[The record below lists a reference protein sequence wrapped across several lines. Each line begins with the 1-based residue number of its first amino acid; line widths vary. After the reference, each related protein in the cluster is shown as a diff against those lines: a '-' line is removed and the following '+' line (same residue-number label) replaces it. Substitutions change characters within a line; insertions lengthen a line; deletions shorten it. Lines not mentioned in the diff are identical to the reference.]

1 MADYVAVGA
10 VADVYVE
17 YHGEQDSADSSSGSD
32 FEDEI
37 VSLTDCEPDVV
48 ITAAEPAE
56 SDTYLL
62 ITDETGVVREVISS
76 PQKHRTSSG
85 RPQKHTVAG
94 HDNVATAGHD
104 NVAAGHDV
112 VATGHDNVTEG
123 PFSQVLDP
131 SQHTV
136 AAGHDV
142 AAPEHDSASD
152 SDSDFVYIPH
162 SDDSGEDSEVVE
174 LRRHAR
180 KFKKRMRDSKSWIGS
195 DATSAVPIDLI
206 ANMEQQIEAKQDD
219 WKYDSSDEDYSY
231 DEDSD
236 GELVKRKSQFIRY
249 NNDTEIP
256 HFALSMVFRSKNQFC
271 KALRR
276 YGLVTKRSIR
286 FIKSES
292 DRVRAKCGWDG
303 CPWLIYAAKRSR
315 TARFQVITFNDHH
328 ECAQNRVNK
337 LVTAKLVAQRYEH
350 FILANPMWKIES
362 MKKKNAHLTKTTKKN
377 SRNEQASG
385 SGTAPQAQASG
396 SATASAS
403 ATASTSATASA
414 RTTTVPQASAPGTKA
429 SRFKPP
435 RKRVATTEAGP
446 STSGVTGRGAKRG
459 RRKAASSI
467 PSYSYFTCS
476 GNY

>member
-1 MADYVAVGA
+1 MFHAGRQAREAEEAFMTSTAPCLPSFDLSLLRGSNGDRQVNGSTATIVTAERRKQLEMADYVAVGA

-85 RPQKHTVAG
+85 RPQKHTVPG
-94 HDNVATAGHD
+94 HDNVAAAGHD

-112 VATGHDNVTEG
+112 AAAGHDNVSEG

-180 KFKKRMRDSKSWIGS
+180 KFKKRMGDSKSWIGS

-206 ANMEQQIEAKQDD
+206 ANMEQQIEAEQDD

-236 GELVKRKSQFIRY
+236 GE
-249 NNDTEIP
+249 
-256 HFALSMVFRSKNQFC
+256 
-271 KALRR
+271 
-276 YGLVTKRSIR
+276 
-286 FIKSES
+286 
-292 DRVRAKCGWDG
+292 
-303 CPWLIYAAKRSR
+303 
-315 TARFQVITFNDHH
+315 
-328 ECAQNRVNK
+328 
-337 LVTAKLVAQRYEH
+337 
-350 FILANPMWKIES
+350 
-362 MKKKNAHLTKTTKKN
+362 
-377 SRNEQASG
+377 
-385 SGTAPQAQASG
+385 
-396 SATASAS
+396 
-403 ATASTSATASA
+403 
-414 RTTTVPQASAPGTKA
+414 TTTVPQAFAPGTKA

-446 STSGVTGRGAKRG
+446 STSGVTGTGAKRG

>member
-1 MADYVAVGA
+1 MTSTAPCLPGFDLSLLRGSNGDRQANGSTATIVTAGRRRQLEMADYVAVGA

-94 HDNVATAGHD
+94 HDNVVSSGMTMLRRHD
-104 NVAAGHDV
+104 VAAMW
-112 VATGHDNVTEG
+112 HDNVTEG

-206 ANMEQQIEAKQDD
+206 ANMEQQIEAEQDD

-236 GELVKRKSQFIRY
+236 GELVKRKSQFI
-249 NNDTEIP
+249 
-256 HFALSMVFRSKNQFC
+256 
-271 KALRR
+271 
-276 YGLVTKRSIR
+276 
-286 FIKSES
+286 
-292 DRVRAKCGWDG
+292 
-303 CPWLIYAAKRSR
+303 
-315 TARFQVITFNDHH
+315 
-328 ECAQNRVNK
+328 
-337 LVTAKLVAQRYEH
+337 
-350 FILANPMWKIES
+350 
-362 MKKKNAHLTKTTKKN
+362 
-377 SRNEQASG
+377 
-385 SGTAPQAQASG
+385 
-396 SATASAS
+396 
-403 ATASTSATASA
+403 